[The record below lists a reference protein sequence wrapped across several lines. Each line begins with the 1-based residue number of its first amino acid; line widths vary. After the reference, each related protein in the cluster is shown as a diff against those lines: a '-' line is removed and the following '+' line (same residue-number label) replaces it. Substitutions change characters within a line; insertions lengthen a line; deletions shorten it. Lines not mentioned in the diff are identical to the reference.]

1 MMISLSRRFVNLQ
14 ESGFLQ
20 EKRLWY
26 DTGME
31 ERRKSYKIVN
41 ILFTILMANM
51 GLVFI
56 RPEEG
61 APWQAHVSVLYAIL
75 LATVIIVWLILKIR
89 SSAGS
94 TVRLKMLNV
103 GAEELLA
110 FLLALPVTAVTA
122 AVLFPRTGCSLL
134 HPFHLTGPFI
144 LYAVIA
150 VLILAAV
157 FWDGIIRVYLT
168 SVQLGIRHRVWGI
181 LLGWVFPL
189 NLLMLTKIRRVVRDE
204 VRTEESLIAR
214 DAARA
219 ADKICATRYPLLF
232 VHGVFFRDI
241 QGLNYWGRIPK
252 ELITNGAVIYY
263 GNQQS
268 ADSVMDCGKELAAK
282 IRGVLAETGA
292 EKVNIIAHSKGGLDS
307 RAAITHC
314 GMAPYVASLTTI
326 NTPHRGCMF
335 AEYLLER
342 IPETVRDQIADKY
355 NKAALVLGDKEPD
368 FLAAV
373 NDLTAS
379 ACAAFNEKTP
389 DAEGVLYESVMS
401 YAKKASGSRFP
412 LNMTHELVKHFDGK
426 NDGLVAV
433 EAARWGSAF
442 TLLEPPEGRGI
453 SHGDMIDLN
462 RENIDGFDVREFYV
476 GLVASLKERGY

>member
-1 MMISLSRRFVNLQ
+1 MMIYLSGRFVNLHQ
-14 ESGFLQ
+14 CGILLPEG
-20 EKRLWY
+20 LWY
-26 DTGME
+26 DADME
-31 ERRKSYKIVN
+31 EKRKAYKIVN
-41 ILFTILMANM
+41 ILFTVLMANM

-56 RPEEG
+56 RLGEG
-61 APWQAHVSVLYAIL
+61 SLWQARAGVFYAIL
-75 LATVIIVWLILKIR
+75 LAAVFVIWLILKIR

-94 TVRLKMLNV
+94 TLRLRMLNV
-103 GAEELLA
+103 GDEELLA
-110 FLLALPVTAVTA
+110 FLVALPVTVAVA
-122 AVLFPRTGCSLL
+122 AVLFPGTGCSLFR
-134 HPFHLTGPFI
+134 PFHLTGPFI
-144 LYAVIA
+144 LFAVIA
-150 VLILAAV
+150 VLVLAAV

-181 LLGWVFPL
+181 VLGWVFPL
-189 NLLMLTKIRRVVRDE
+189 NLLMLTKIRGIVRDE
-204 VRTEESLIAR
+204 VREEESLLAR

-219 ADKICATRYPLLF
+219 AQQICQTKYPLLL

-241 QGLNYWGRIPK
+241 KGLNYWGRIPA
-252 ELITNGAVIYY
+252 ELIRNGAVIYY
-263 GNQQS
+263 GSQQS
-268 ADSVMDCGKELAAK
+268 AASVMDCGEELAAK

-307 RAAITHC
+307 RAAITHA

-326 NTPHRGCMF
+326 NTPHRGCVF
-335 AEYLLER
+335 AEYLLEH
-342 IPETVRDQIADKY
+342 IPEKVRDQIAETY
-355 NKAALVLGDKEPD
+355 NKAAHVLGDKEPD

-401 YAKKASGSRFP
+401 YAEKAGDSRFP
-412 LNMTHELVKHFDGK
+412 LNMTHQLVKHFDGP

-433 EAARWGSAF
+433 DAAKWGSAF
-442 TLLEPPEGRGI
+442 TLLEPPGGRGI
-453 SHGDMIDLN
+453 SHGDVIDLN

-476 GLVASLKERGY
+476 GLVASLKKRGY